1 MEDKMDEQNVL
12 LKNVS
17 HGLDITGPQIKDHI
31 PLWGKE
37 KQPPKKQKQKER
49 RSQSE

>member
-1 MEDKMDEQNVL
+1 MEDKIDEQNVL

-17 HGLDITGPQIKDHI
+17 HGLDIIGPQIKDHI
-31 PLWGKE
+31 LLWE
-37 KQPPKKQKQKER
+37 KNKTKNKQTQEER